1 MAESFQL
8 EVATPERLI
17 VKEQV
22 TEAQIPARE
31 GYLGVL
37 PGHAPLI
44 AELKAGVLSYVVGGQ
59 TRTLAIHGGFVEVQ
73 PESVRVLAD
82 LAERAEEIDVTRAQT
97 ALNRAQKA
105 IEQFHPDLDPA
116 IALEDMMRAE
126 ARIEAAKKKP
136 A

>member
-17 VKEQV
+17 VHEQV
-22 TEAQIPARE
+22 TEAQIPALD

-44 AELKAGVLSYVVGGQ
+44 AELRPGVLSYVTSGH

-73 PESVRVLAD
+73 PERVRVLAD
-82 LAERAEEIDVTRAQT
+82 LAERAEEIDMARAQT
-97 ALNRAQKA
+97 ALNRAQNA
-105 IEQFHPDLDPA
+105 MATSHADLDPA

-126 ARIEAAKKKP
+126 ARIEAATKKS